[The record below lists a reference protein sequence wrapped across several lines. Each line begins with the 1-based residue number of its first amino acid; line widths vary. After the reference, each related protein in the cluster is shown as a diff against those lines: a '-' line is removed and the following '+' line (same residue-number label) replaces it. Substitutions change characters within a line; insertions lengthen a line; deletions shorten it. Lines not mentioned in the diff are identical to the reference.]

1 MYYVIVETREKKKRY
16 CSEVMFVQLLSFIFP
31 NWDMYLVKVI
41 LNTVTYFCTTLI
53 LAFNFI
59 LSNIPYS
66 EYIYIYQ
73 SLNIYIYTIERL
85 DRLFY
90 T

>member
-1 MYYVIVETREKKKRY
+1 MYYVIVETRKKKKRY

-73 SLNIYIYTIERL
+73 SLNIYIYIYNRAS
-85 DRLFY
+85 
-90 T
+90 

>member
-1 MYYVIVETREKKKRY
+1 M
-16 CSEVMFVQLLSFIFP
+16 QLLSFIFP

-73 SLNIYIYTIERL
+73 SLNIYIYIQ
-85 DRLFY
+85 
-90 T
+90 

>member
-1 MYYVIVETREKKKRY
+1 
-16 CSEVMFVQLLSFIFP
+16 
-31 NWDMYLVKVI
+31 MYLVKVI

-73 SLNIYIYTIERL
+73 SLNIYIYIQ
-85 DRLFY
+85 
-90 T
+90 